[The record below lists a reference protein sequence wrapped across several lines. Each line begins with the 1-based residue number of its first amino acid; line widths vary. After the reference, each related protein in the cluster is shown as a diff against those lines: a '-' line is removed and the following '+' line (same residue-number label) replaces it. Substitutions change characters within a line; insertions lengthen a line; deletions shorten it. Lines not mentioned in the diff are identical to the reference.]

1 MPYLSR
7 EHRLHNHK
15 TKVKTMYND
24 AFVSALNADRERLYA
39 ERERERRESEILA
52 QRVAAD
58 ADRRGEKAR
67 RPRRRRAESL
77 RLADAGR

>member
-1 MPYLSR
+1 
-7 EHRLHNHK
+7 
-15 TKVKTMYND
+15 MYND
-24 AFVSALNADRERLYA
+24 AFVSTLNADRERLYA

>member
-1 MPYLSR
+1 
-7 EHRLHNHK
+7 
-15 TKVKTMYND
+15 MYND